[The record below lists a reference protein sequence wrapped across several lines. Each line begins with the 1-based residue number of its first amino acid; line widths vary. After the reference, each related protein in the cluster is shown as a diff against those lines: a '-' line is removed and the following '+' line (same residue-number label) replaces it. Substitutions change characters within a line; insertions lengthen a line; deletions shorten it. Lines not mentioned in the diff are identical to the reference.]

1 LTKPGTSRYKE
12 AFLPELDQAAR
23 MPGKCRPYSTSA
35 GDLLQVLMKKNR
47 ISDGKAELILNAAI
61 AVFAA
66 HGYHQAKMAKIAEV
80 AGVSAGSLY
89 LYYKNKASILC
100 QIFEMTWEMMI
111 TITGVLTRRSDL
123 TPPEKL
129 DLLVDQMFDL
139 FHQETE
145 LALVVVNE
153 HYTWCQLAETSF
165 NASIDRF
172 FTDIDSLH
180 SEGQQSGI
188 FNPHI
193 SSVTFRHV
201 LFGGMRRLL
210 EVWACSPETLPIG
223 RIRQDFKVLLKRGVL
238 LP

>member
-1 LTKPGTSRYKE
+1 MRK
-12 AFLPELDQAAR
+12 D
-23 MPGKCRPYSTSA
+23 
-35 GDLLQVLMKKNR
+35 R
-47 ISDGKAELILNAAI
+47 IPDGKAELILKAAI
-61 AVFAA
+61 AVFAE

-89 LYYKNKASILC
+89 LYFKNKASILSHV
-100 QIFEMTWEMMI
+100 FEMTWEMMI
-111 TITGVLTRRSDL
+111 TISSELTLRSDL

-129 DLLVDQMFDL
+129 DLLVDQLFDL

-145 LALVVVNE
+145 LALVMVNE
-153 HYTWCQLAETSF
+153 HYTWCQLAETTF
-165 NASIDRF
+165 NDCIDRF
-172 FTDIDSLH
+172 FTDIDTLH
-180 SEGQQSGI
+180 KEGQQAGI

-193 SSVTFRHV
+193 ASVTFRHV

-210 EVWACSPETLPIG
+210 EVWACSPEALPIC

>member
-1 LTKPGTSRYKE
+1 
-12 AFLPELDQAAR
+12 
-23 MPGKCRPYSTSA
+23 
-35 GDLLQVLMKKNR
+35 MKKNR
-47 ISDGKAELILNAAI
+47 ASDDKAELILNAAI
-61 AVFAA
+61 TVFAEY
-66 HGYHQAKMAKIAEV
+66 GYHQAKMAKIAEV

-89 LYYKNKASILC
+89 LYFKNKASI
-100 QIFEMTWEMMI
+100 ISNVFEMTWEKMI
-111 TITGVLTRRSDL
+111 TISSTLTLRSDL

-129 DLLVDQMFDL
+129 DLLVDQLFDL

-145 LALVVVNE
+145 LALVMVNE
-153 HYTWCQLAETSF
+153 HYTWCQLAETTF
-165 NASIDRF
+165 NDCIDRF
-172 FTDIDSLH
+172 FTDIDTLH
-180 SEGQQSGI
+180 SEGQKAGI

-210 EVWACSPETLPIG
+210 EVWACSPENLPIG